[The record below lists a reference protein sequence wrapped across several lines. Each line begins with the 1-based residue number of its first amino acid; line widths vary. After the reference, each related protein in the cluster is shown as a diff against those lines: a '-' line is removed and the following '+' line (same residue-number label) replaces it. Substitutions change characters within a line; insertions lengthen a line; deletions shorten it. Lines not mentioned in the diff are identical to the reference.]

1 MPANLATELGFEV
14 VGLND
19 LEKLVDQLINEH
31 SDEWERFCSGDTK
44 CRDFCW
50 PGNEI
55 NIWPSR
61 WENHK
66 PNSKRASNERI
77 STATADVSTI
87 DL

>member
-44 CRDFCW
+44 VQGFLLAR
-50 PGNEI
+50 
-55 NIWPSR
+55 
-61 WENHK
+61 
-66 PNSKRASNERI
+66 
-77 STATADVSTI
+77 
-87 DL
+87 